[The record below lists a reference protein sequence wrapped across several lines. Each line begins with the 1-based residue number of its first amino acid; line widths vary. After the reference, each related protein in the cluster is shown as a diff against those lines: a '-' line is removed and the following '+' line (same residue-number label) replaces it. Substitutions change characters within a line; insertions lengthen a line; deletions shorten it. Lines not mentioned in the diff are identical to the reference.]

1 MATVQAQMLSGRYR
15 TEALCSH
22 WSKNKKGVCLLSSEC
37 GNTIEDLP
45 HILSF
50 CPSLTPARTK
60 LNHYTLQYSSNLPDG
75 IKKILMQ
82 HCSPS
87 SSTFIN
93 FLLDCTSLP
102 DVISAVQVLDADVLH
117 HLFNISRTWVYVLHR
132 ERLKQLGRWNLF
144 WTGIINTTAKSKTT
158 ISVCCTWKSMCARAQ
173 LRSGALAKIPPSHV
187 GCCGCYKY
195 VRISKSCHGC
205 FLTNKER
212 KKGWVVAKR
221 KMTNQ

>member
-1 MATVQAQMLSGRYR
+1 MSSLIFFSPSFMSITKPHPLWQTAGSSPTKVSMATVQAQMLSGRYR

-22 WSKNKKGVCLLSSEC
+22 WSKKQKS
-37 GNTIEDLP
+37 
-45 HILSF
+45 
-50 CPSLTPARTK
+50 PSLTPARTK
-60 LNHYTLQYSSNLPDG
+60 LNQYTLQYSSNLPDG

-144 WTGIINTTAKSKTT
+144 
-158 ISVCCTWKSMCARAQ
+158 
-173 LRSGALAKIPPSHV
+173 
-187 GCCGCYKY
+187 
-195 VRISKSCHGC
+195 
-205 FLTNKER
+205 
-212 KKGWVVAKR
+212 
-221 KMTNQ
+221 